1 MKISF
6 VHIEIF
12 AQGNNGE
19 RGSLVVTNLR
29 ILWICHSN
37 SKINLSIG
45 LNTVL
50 SINIRKANSKLRG
63 NTQAL
68 CVLAKFNSRF
78 EFVFTSLV
86 KNSPRL
92 FTTTQAVMRAY
103 ETSKLYRDLK
113 LRGSVIKDGD
123 LILLPGEQV
132 YNKISGVWNLS
143 SEQGNLGTFFLSNI
157 RLVWHAHLASNFNV
171 SVPYMQVKSIKIRES
186 KFGKALV
193 LETFSKAGGYVLG
206 FKIDPPEKL
215 QEAFTEVVH
224 LHEVF
229 AVNPIFGVNFVV
241 EEETPSI
248 QAALQPRI
256 EEDVALVEE
265 AEESNTLAAYY
276 VDGVDAESCIAKEI
290 LFDSKLGLAF
300 ESIQDGVSLEQLWR
314 VI

>member
-1 MKISF
+1 M
-6 VHIEIF
+6 
-12 AQGNNGE
+12 
-19 RGSLVVTNLR
+19 
-29 ILWICHSN
+29 
-37 SKINLSIG
+37 
-45 LNTVL
+45 
-50 SINIRKANSKLRG
+50 
-63 NTQAL
+63 
-68 CVLAKFNSRF
+68 
-78 EFVFTSLV
+78 FTSLV

-143 SEQGNLGTFFLSNI
+143 SDQGNLGTFFLSNI

-171 SVPYMQVKSIKIRES
+171 SVPYMQVKCIKVRES

-193 LETFSKAGGYVLG
+193 LETFARAGGYVLG
-206 FKIDPPEKL
+206 FKIDPAEKL
-215 QEAFTEVVH
+215 QGIFTELVH

-229 AVNPIFGVNFVV
+229 ATNPAFGVNFVV
-241 EEETPSI
+241 EDETPSL
-248 QAALQPRI
+248 QAVLQPRV
-256 EEDVALVEE
+256 EEDVALLDETEE
-265 AEESNTLAAYY
+265 ANSLAAYY
-276 VDGVDAESCIAKEI
+276 VDGADAGDSIPNEI

-300 ESIQDGVSLEQLWR
+300 ESTQDGVSLDQLWR